1 MSWFVFYLGLSLPRV
16 RMGIYPAICEGG
28 VSGGLPIGKY
38 PADEA
43 AEVASPPAAAGG
55 PSMAASNGT

>member
-1 MSWFVFYLGLSLPRV
+1 
-16 RMGIYPAICEGG
+16 MGIYPAICEGG

-43 AEVASPPAAAGG
+43 AEVPSPPAADG

>member
-1 MSWFVFYLGLSLPRV
+1 
-16 RMGIYPAICEGG
+16 MGIYPAICEGG